1 MLLQSHRRMLLF
13 FAFVAI
19 MGYSSTKADEG
30 MWTFDNPPR
39 KQLKEKYGFEPTK
52 EWLDHVRLSSVR
64 FMDGGSGAFVSP
76 DGLVL
81 TNHHVARGQLQKM
94 SSREKNY
101 VAEGFFAGTAKD
113 EVKCADL
120 ELNVLI
126 SMEDVTARVQA
137 ALKGDLT
144 PKQKLDVR
152 KAVFA
157 QITKEAKEKTGL
169 RADIVTLYQGG
180 EYWLYCYKK
189 YTDVRLVMAPEMG
202 IAFYGGDPDN
212 FTFPRHDIDMTFFR
226 VYEND
231 KPIKSPHYLHWNAKG
246 AADGEL
252 VFVSGHPGSTD
263 RLVTYEQL
271 IHQRDHGIPEGLKSY
286 QRRLELLREYSKRGP
301 EQARQAAGQI
311 FGLENSIKVRK
322 GEYKGLLDKELL
334 AKKAAEDKDLRDR
347 VNSDPE
353 LKAKYSW
360 AWDSLAAVVGRQQS
374 GPYSNQGQRSLK
386 SRLYTFAA
394 QLVQAAEELKKPN
407 GERLS
412 AYQDANIDGTKFRL
426 FSPAPIYLE
435 LDEMQ
440 LGDGLQESVDKL
452 GADDSFVKLVLNGRT
467 PAEVASELVKG
478 STLADPSVRKKL
490 YEGGESALVA
500 STDPMVVLAR
510 KLAPQAREAREWTE
524 KNISGI
530 TATAS
535 EKIGE
540 ARFAVYGKNTNP
552 DATFTLRLSYG
563 TVKGYPMNGTIA
575 PSKTTFYG
583 LFDRAF
589 SFDNKGDF
597 KPPQRFLDNI
607 AKLDL
612 KTPLDFVSTCD
623 IIGGNSGSPV
633 LNAKGEYVGLI
644 FDGNIESLPGRFLYT
659 DEANRAVAVHSA
671 AIIEVLRKLY
681 DASSLADEL
690 EKNAK

>member
-1 MLLQSHRRMLLF
+1 MLVHSHKRMVWL
-13 FAFVAI
+13 FAFAAAVI
-19 MGYSSTKADEG
+19 ISSAKADDG

-39 KQLKEKYGFEPTK
+39 KQLKEKYGFEPTQ

-94 SSREKNY
+94 SSREKDY
-101 VAEGFFAGTAKD
+101 VADGFFARTTKD

-126 SMEDVTARVQA
+126 SMENVTVRVQD
-137 ALKGDLT
+137 ALKGNLS
-144 PKQKLDVR
+144 PKQKLDAR

-180 EYWLYCYKK
+180 EYWLYSYKK

-202 IAFYGGDPDN
+202 IAFFGGDPDN
-212 FTFPRHDIDMTFFR
+212 FTFPRYDIDMTFFR

-231 KPIKSPHYLHWNAKG
+231 KPINSLNYIHWNTKG

-252 VFVSGHPGSTD
+252 VFVSGHPGSTN
-263 RLVTYEQL
+263 RLITYDQL
-271 IHQRDHGIPEGLKSY
+271 IYQRDHGIPEGLKSY
-286 QRRLELLREYSKRGP
+286 QRRLELLKEFSKRGP

-347 VNSDPE
+347 VNADPQ
-353 LKAKYSW
+353 LKEKYGW

-374 GPYSNQGQRSLK
+374 TASSTQGQRSVK

-407 GERLS
+407 GERQS

-426 FSPAPIYLE
+426 FSPAPVYME

-440 LGDGLQESVDKL
+440 LADGLQESLDKL
-452 GADDSFVKLVLNGRT
+452 GSEDPFIKMVLNGKT
-467 PAEVASELVKG
+467 PAEVARELIKG

-490 YEGGESALVA
+490 FDGGENALAA

-510 KLAPQAREAREWTE
+510 KLAPQAKVGREWTE
-524 KNISGI
+524 KNITSV
-530 TATAS
+530 TTTAS

-540 ARFAVYGKNTNP
+540 ARFAVYGKNTHP

-563 TVKGYPMNGTIA
+563 TVKGYPMNGTVA

-597 KPPQRFLDNI
+597 KPPQRYLDNI
-607 AKLDL
+607 SKLDL

-659 DEANRAVAVHSA
+659 DEANRAIAVHSA
-671 AIIEVLRKLY
+671 AIVEVLRKLY
-681 DASSLADEL
+681 DAGTLADEL
-690 EKNAK
+690 EKNAR